1 MSEEQSTNSISRDDD
16 KEPMKEESGPVKEL
30 AELKA
35 KVEANLA
42 GWQRAQAD
50 FANYKK
56 RSEQEKEE
64 IIKFANSA
72 LLMKILPIMDD
83 FERAVGSLPD
93 DIRTHSWIDGM
104 KHIER
109 KLRSTLESQGLSPI
123 KAVGEPFD
131 PRVHEAVRQDKG
143 PEGIIIGEAVK
154 GYKFLDRIVRPSQVV
169 VGNGEP
175 DTDNNMKKDTG
186 TLSPDL

>member
-1 MSEEQSTNSISRDDD
+1 MSEEQQTSSIKRDNQ
-16 KEPMKEESGPVKEL
+16 EPVSEESNLNKEL

-64 IIKFANSA
+64 IVKFANST
-72 LLMKILPIMDD
+72 LLLKILPVLDD
-83 FERAVGSLPD
+83 FERAVGSLPED
-93 DIRTHSWIDGM
+93 LNNHSWVDGM
-104 KHIER
+104 KLIER
-109 KLRSTLESQGLSPI
+109 KLRSTLEAQGLSPI
-123 KAVGEPFD
+123 KAMGEPFD
-131 PRVHEAVRQDKG
+131 PRIHEAVRQDKG

-154 GYKFLDRIVRPSQVV
+154 GYKFLDRIIRPSQVV

-175 DTDNNMKKDTG
+175 DKDK
-186 TLSPDL
+186 